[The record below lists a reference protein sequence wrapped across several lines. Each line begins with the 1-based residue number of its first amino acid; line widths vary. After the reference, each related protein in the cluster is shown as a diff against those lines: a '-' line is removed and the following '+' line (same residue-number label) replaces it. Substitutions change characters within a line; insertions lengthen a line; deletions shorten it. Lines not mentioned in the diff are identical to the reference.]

1 MRKIII
7 AAVAALALSG
17 CTISLGTQPTEPSSA
32 PSAPSAPS
40 AAPVPSAEPS
50 VDTPQGWNGQT
61 TESQD
66 DQVVAIVSGLFE
78 QNYGQTLPANMR
90 AGILQNAKNYC
101 TLRGQGHSSDAIF
114 KLTEQQIEK
123 IDLNAN
129 QKKILGTVIGW
140 SYGAGYQVYCS
151 EFPKDF

>member
-17 CTISLGTQPTEPSSA
+17 CTISFGTQPTAA

-66 DQVVAIVSGLFE
+66 DQVVAIVSQLFE
-78 QNYGQTLPANMR
+78 KNYGQALPSEMR

-101 TLRGQGHSSDAIF
+101 TARGQGLSSNDLF
-114 KLTEQQIEK
+114 KITEQEVEK
-123 IDLNAN
+123 LNLSAS

-140 SYGAGYQVYCS
+140 SYGAGYQVYCP